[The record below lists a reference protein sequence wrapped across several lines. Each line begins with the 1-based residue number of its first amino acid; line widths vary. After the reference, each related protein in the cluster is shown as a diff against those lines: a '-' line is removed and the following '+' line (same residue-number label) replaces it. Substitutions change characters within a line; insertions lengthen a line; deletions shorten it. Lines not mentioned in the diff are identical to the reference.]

1 MERPTSI
8 LGLTSHLVRQRWQA
22 LSPRG
27 RWAAIAVAAMMG
39 ASGAVA
45 VKSAMGCGEC
55 CGASSGCPMAAAQAH
70 AQDGESNL
78 PCHGQ

>member
-1 MERPTSI
+1 MERPNTI
-8 LGLTSHLVRQRWQA
+8 LGLTSHLVRQRWQS

-27 RWAAIAVAAMMG
+27 RWTAIAVAALMG

-45 VKSAMGCGEC
+45 VKSAMGGEC
-55 CGASSGCPMAAAQAH
+55 CGASGCPMAAA
-70 AQDGESNL
+70 AQSDL